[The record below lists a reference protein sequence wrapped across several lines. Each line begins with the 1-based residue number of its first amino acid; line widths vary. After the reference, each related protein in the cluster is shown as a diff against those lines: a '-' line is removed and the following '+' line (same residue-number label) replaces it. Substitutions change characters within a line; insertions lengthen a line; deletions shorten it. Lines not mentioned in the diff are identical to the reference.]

1 MLRSS
6 KLVLEVMQNQS
17 QQQNQKPETENARFE
32 KCGPMEQGIL
42 FLKKNVKD
50 TVFIFPIFFSILC
63 TDFFFPSIFHSS
75 LDLVL

>member
-50 TVFIFPIFFSILC
+50 TVFIFPIFFPFFALI
-63 TDFFFPSIFHSS
+63 FFPSIFYSS